1 MGLRSTIYGDADLS
15 MEVDDEVVDKEKPR
29 SCAFPQVTAVTEL
42 SRRFDTP

>member
-15 MEVDDEVVDKEKPR
+15 MEVDYEVVDKEKPR
-29 SCAFPQVTAVTEL
+29 SCAFPQVTEL